1 MRYPARQDG
10 DLVGGGQGLVLVV
23 VTSTVVVPVARRT
36 ARTSVRT
43 VTRRPAP
50 REAKGSSSRIR
61 LGWLARARASAT
73 RCC

>member
-1 MRYPARQDG
+1 MLTEVRRRLRCGTQRRQDG

-23 VTSTVVVPVARRT
+23 VTSTVVVPVAR
-36 ARTSVRT
+36 
-43 VTRRPAP
+43 
-50 REAKGSSSRIR
+50 